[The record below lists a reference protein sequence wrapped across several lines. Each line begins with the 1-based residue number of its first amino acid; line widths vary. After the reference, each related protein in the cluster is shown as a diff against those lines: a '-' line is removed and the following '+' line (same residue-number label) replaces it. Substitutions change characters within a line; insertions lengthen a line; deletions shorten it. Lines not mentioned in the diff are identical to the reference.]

1 MTTPLHAG
9 LGEAGDEL
17 TFDLVKKAADA
28 GVEETDRLDWKTTL
42 HLKPSGDA
50 PADDTA
56 LRLELAKDI
65 AAMANTRGG
74 LLICGV
80 REGTAGRAHTIEDL
94 GDLSN
99 GVEEKRIVQTAY
111 SHIYPPVPVATMRLV
126 GDTEGPDA
134 EKTVLVISI
143 PESDDA
149 PHLVRPKGDKR
160 EEGWLVAPVRAGRD
174 TRNMVE
180 KELET
185 AYRQRFEG
193 RRVRDR
199 DLRESLQE
207 LADRRTLT
215 PAEDDPGTV
224 IAFAQPIR
232 PRSGPLPGREPAR
245 TAQNIISSG
254 AMKAY
259 LLVRQFVYDDR
270 EIDTRRFALVDMM
283 RPDGEPR
290 RSLRRHISETR
301 WGDESPQQGTATEL
315 SVELHDD
322 GSVGMTWRAGAMHSR
337 HPEPS
342 TGHPRPS
349 LGASDM
355 NAFAVA
361 LISLLRAVHDEL
373 DLDGGY
379 QVSVGLW
386 PRNRRFLVIP
396 DLDDHRS
403 PEERVHVPPPLE
415 AELRLD
421 SSPETVARDIVMLAQ
436 DLSSMV
442 GQAENVFERMWWGG
456 GSAQQRDRQ
465 DLAVG
470 LFGGTPPHPITGR
483 EFD

>member
-17 TFDLVKKAADA
+17 TFDLVKKAAGA

-50 PADDTA
+50 PADDTP

-74 LLICGV
+74 LLVCGV
-80 REGTAGRAHTIEDL
+80 REGTAGGPHTIEGL

-111 SHIYPPVPVATMRLV
+111 SHIYPPVSVATMRLV
-126 GDTEGPDA
+126 GDADSPDA
-134 EKTVLVISI
+134 GKTVLVISI

-160 EEGWLVAPVRAGRD
+160 EEGWMVAPVRAGRD

-193 RRVRDR
+193 RRARER

-207 LADRRTLT
+207 LADRHTLT

-224 IAFAQPIR
+224 VAFAQPIR
-232 PRSGPLPGREPAR
+232 PRSGPLPGAH
-245 TAQNIISSG
+245 TAQSIISAG

-259 LLVRQFVYDDR
+259 LLVRTFVCDGR
-270 EIDTRRFALVDMM
+270 EVDPRRFAVVEMM
-283 RPDGEPR
+283 KPDGEPR
-290 RSLRRHISETR
+290 RSLRRHISESR
-301 WGDESPQQGTATEL
+301 WGDESPEQGTATEM
-315 SVELHDD
+315 SIELHDD
-322 GSVGMTWRAGAMHSR
+322 GSVGMTWRAGATHLR
-337 HPEPS
+337 HPASSE
-342 TGHPRPS
+342 GRPRPS
-349 LGASDM
+349 IGASDM
-355 NAFAVA
+355 SAFAVA
-361 LISLLRAVHDEL
+361 LISLLRVVHDRL

-379 QVSVGLW
+379 QLSVGLW

-396 DLDDHRS
+396 DPDDRRA

-421 SSPETVARDIVMLAQ
+421 SSPETVARDVVMLAL

-442 GQAENVFERMWWGG
+442 GQVENVFEKMWWGG

-465 DLAVG
+465 ELAIG

-483 EFD
+483 KFS